1 MAPPASST
9 HGALLSH
16 PSQEKFSHAM
26 VHPRVT
32 TVIFDLGDGNLTEEE
47 AYSAVAREMN
57 ISAGDVATAFKEARE
72 SLRSDPTMLDV
83 IRELKAAGRT
93 VFAMSNISAPD
104 WDVLVTKADPSE
116 WALFDQVFISAKA
129 HERKPNVGFYQYVLK
144 ATGVDPTRTV
154 FVDDKLENV
163 LTARSFGLHGIVFDD
178 ANKVA
183 RQLRNLVGDPIQR
196 AQSFLAIN
204 KKRLVSVTSR
214 GDVLSENFAQLLILE
229 ATGNRSLVDYVE
241 YPRLFN
247 FFQGVGMLTT
257 HKFPDDL
264 DTTSIGL
271 TVSTHID
278 LETKHNIMDEMLACR
293 NQDGL
298 VQVYFDDSRP
308 RIDPVVCVNILT
320 LFYRNGR
327 GHELAATLDW
337 VYHCLLHR
345 AYTDGTLYYATAEAF
360 LFFLSRLM
368 ESCEEVRVRFKPVFK
383 ERVTERFGIDGDALA
398 LSMRLLAGNSVG
410 LVNRSDLGRLLAM
423 QQDDGSWTSGWFY
436 KYASSGMLIKND
448 GLTTSMAIR
457 AIKISR
463 DGYNS

>member
-1 MAPPASST
+1 MNVQRRRGSFP
-9 HGALLSH
+9 
-16 PSQEKFSHAM
+16 
-26 VHPRVT
+26 V
-32 TVIFDLGDGNLTEEE
+32 NLC
-47 AYSAVAREMN
+47 S
-57 ISAGDVATAFKEARE
+57 
-72 SLRSDPTMLDV
+72 
-83 IRELKAAGRT
+83 
-93 VFAMSNISAPD
+93 
-104 WDVLVTKADPSE
+104 
-116 WALFDQVFISAKA
+116 
-129 HERKPNVGFYQYVLK
+129 
-144 ATGVDPTRTV
+144 
-154 FVDDKLENV
+154 
-163 LTARSFGLHGIVFDD
+163 GL
-178 ANKVA
+178 N
-183 RQLRNLVGDPIQR
+183 
-196 AQSFLAIN
+196 FLMQ
-204 KKRLVSVTSR
+204 
-214 GDVLSENFAQLLILE
+214 NFAQLLILE
-229 ATGNRSLVDYVE
+229 ATGKRYVSLVDYVE

-247 FFQGVGMLTT
+247 FFQGYAGQNIITFVSR
-257 HKFPDDL
+257 DDL

-278 LETKHNIMDEMLACR
+278 LETKHNVMDEMLACR

-320 LFYRNGR
+320 FFYRNGR

-368 ESCEEVRVRFKPVFK
+368 ESCEKVRERFKPVFTG
-383 ERVTERFGIDGDALA
+383 RVTERFGIDGDALA

-423 QQDDGSWTSGWFY
+423 QQDDGSWTNGWFY

-457 AIKISR
+457 AIEISR